1 MGYRQFGNAKKY
13 TNIRQ
18 ASLERKSIGEVKES
32 LSFFHAT
39 LDAAIDGILVL
50 DSKGHI
56 YHYNYQFVEMWNIQ
70 GGIFATKDR
79 GKLLTLI
86 LKKLKYPEAYI
97 ERENQLH
104 ESPEMDSY
112 EVLEL
117 KDGRFFECYSKPQWV
132 DSKAIGRVV
141 SFRDIT
147 QYKQIEKAAQHSQ
160 ENFLIEMAHLERLNL
175 IGKMAASIGHEVRNP
190 MTTIRGFLQVLIN
203 KKECVEYLE
212 YYKTMIEELD
222 RANAIITEFLSL
234 AKERLT
240 CQHAKNINSIVNSLV
255 PLIEADAIIA
265 NKYIKVELS
274 DVPDSFVDDKE
285 IRQLILNLIGN
296 SLDAMSPGSYLT
308 IRTYTEDGQVVLAIE
323 DQGTGIAPE
332 VLKKLGTPFFTTKEQ
347 GTGLGLAICYSIAAR
362 NHATINVETSEKGTT
377 FFIRFRN
384 DSSVKTH
391 VY

>member
-1 MGYRQFGNAKKY
+1 M
-13 TNIRQ
+13 
-18 ASLERKSIGEVKES
+18 ES
-32 LSFFHAT
+32 C
-39 LDAAIDGILVL
+39 
-50 DSKGHI
+50 
-56 YHYNYQFVEMWNIQ
+56 
-70 GGIFATKDR
+70 
-79 GKLLTLI
+79 
-86 LKKLKYPEAYI
+86 
-97 ERENQLH
+97 
-104 ESPEMDSY
+104 

-117 KDGRFFECYSKPQWV
+117 KDGRFFECYSRPQWV
-132 DSKAIGRVV
+132 DSKVVGRVV

-147 QYKQIEKAAQHSQ
+147 QYKQIEKAAQQSQ
-160 ENFLIEMAHLERLNL
+160 ESFLLEMAHLERLNL

-203 KKECVEYLE
+203 KKECIQYLD

-240 CQHAKNINSIVNSLV
+240 CQHAKNINNIINSLV
-255 PLIEADAIIA
+255 PLIEAEAIIA

-274 DVPDSFVDDKE
+274 DVPDCFVDDKE

-296 SLDAMSPGSYLT
+296 SLDAMSPGGYLT
-308 IRTYTEDGQVVLAIE
+308 IRTYTEDEQVVMAIE

-347 GTGLGLAICYSIAAR
+347 GTGLGLAICYNIAAR
-362 NHATINVETSEKGTT
+362 NHAAIDVETSEKGTT

-384 DSSVKTH
+384 ETPDRSH
-391 VY
+391 IY